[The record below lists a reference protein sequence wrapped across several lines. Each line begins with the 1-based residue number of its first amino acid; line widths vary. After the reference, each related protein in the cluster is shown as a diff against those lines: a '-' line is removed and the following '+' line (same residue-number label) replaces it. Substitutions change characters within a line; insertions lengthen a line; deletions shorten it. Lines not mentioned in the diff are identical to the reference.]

1 MAFLELTKEEKP
13 KLAVQV
19 NNSLKYKDKDGNLQ
33 DRQKITALIDIAKE
47 ASSVAGMDK
56 GAVSL
61 SLNTDNGFKN
71 YFVNRTK
78 NDDIAL
84 VPMDKEQQQDK
95 DNYIYFNKKLNVDD
109 PSKYFYTM
117 SKAGNAE
124 ATLDSIKVVTTDKSA
139 YLGARVTLSNKEIMQ
154 DMLDIENK
162 TGERQT
168 AIIGKDKLEIVSN
181 AELQTRRET
190 NQSIDTQNRD
200 IENKINEKESKNV
213 KDIPVE
219 IQDKSGNVVE
229 QTTTKNT
236 KTKENIEPKKPYK
249 PKEKAINN
257 KDLER

>member
-19 NNSLKYKDKDGNLQ
+19 NNSLKYQDKDGNLQ
-33 DRQKITALIDIAKE
+33 DRQKITALIDIVRE
-47 ASSVAGMDK
+47 ASSVSGMDK

-71 YFVNRTK
+71 FFVNKTK

-84 VPMDKEQQQDK
+84 VPMDKNLQSNK
-95 DNYIYFNKKLNVDD
+95 DEYIYFNKKLNVDD

-139 YLGARVTLSNKEIMQ
+139 YLGARVTLSNKEILQ
-154 DMLDIENK
+154 DMLDIEYK

-181 AELQTRRET
+181 AELQARREL
-190 NQSIDTQNRD
+190 NQSIDTQNKD
-200 IENKINEKESKNV
+200 IENRINEKESKNV

-219 IQDKSGNVVE
+219 IQDKTGNVVE
-229 QTTTKNT
+229 QTTTRNT
-236 KTKENIEPKKPYK
+236 QTKDNIEPKKSFK